1 MEPVIDTLEG
11 KYRMNHAVGRRIEE
25 LERLAPPLTAQ
36 PDLDAYWDGE
46 LERYAAKPLNA
57 TRTLVETP
65 LAFMET
71 YDVAYEGFDETP
83 IRGWY
88 LLPKFPRRDDRKLPC
103 VVLYHG
109 YGGSRGY
116 PEDYASYVLMGLAV
130 FAIDVR
136 GQAGETGNLMPQP
149 YGMTRGWLTQ
159 GILDRDT
166 CYYKAITIDALKALD
181 WAADQPEVDRSRICA
196 MGGSQGGGLAMIAA
210 ALSDKP
216 AIAVPHIPNM
226 CHMDFGILNS
236 ASSLTEAASFVERF
250 PGHLEAVLRTLSYFD
265 NMNLAHRIRIPVF
278 VTVGLKDPVTMPE
291 TIYAAYN
298 RIEGDKRIAPFPFTG
313 HAVTGEMQ
321 RQALDFIASR
331 LL

>member
-1 MEPVIDTLEG
+1 MS
-11 KYRMNHAVGRRIEE
+11 HAVGRRIEE
-25 LERLAPPLTAQ
+25 LERLASPLTAQ
-36 PDLDAYWDGE
+36 PDLDEYWDKE
-46 LERYAAKPLNA
+46 LQRYASKPLNA
-57 TRTLVETP
+57 KRTLVETP
-65 LAFMET
+65 FSYMET
-71 YDVAYEGFDETP
+71 YDVTFEGFDETP
-83 IRGWY
+83 IHGWY
-88 LLPKFPRRDDRKLPC
+88 LIPRFAREGGGKLPC

-116 PEDYASYVLMGLAV
+116 PEDYASYLMMGLAV

-136 GQAGETGNLMPQP
+136 GQAGDTGNLMPQE

-166 CYYKAITIDALKALD
+166 CYYKAITFDALKALD
-181 WAADQPEVDRSRICA
+181 WVAEQPEIDRGRICA

-236 ASSLTEAASFVERF
+236 SSSLTEAAVFLERF
-250 PGHLEAVLRTLSYFD
+250 PEHLEAVLRTLSYYD

-298 RIEGDKRIAPFPFTG
+298 RIEGDKTIMPSPFTG

-321 RQALDFIASR
+321 RQALQFIASR
-331 LL
+331 LLD